1 MHITSLRLEKSVI
14 DRRALF
20 PLEFNNLS
28 FWITSNKYGH
38 NTHRPIKF
46 TSGGPGHTQTD
57 AVVLLALF
65 NLLHYLYA
73 KDLRHWLFSSRD
85 IDEQRTMWFIGR
97 GHILVYNLKLC
108 LLNWWKKTLLYVVIT
123 ILSFWMIFYLRMRP
137 TFGTGWVCLDIPS
150 QKNQRNWCVTSKN
163 IGDQRIC
170 NVRAFWPI
178 ACEPEFCQTFTFRK
192 KKVKKLHFGPF
203 LFI

>member
-1 MHITSLRLEKSVI
+1 MAITPTDQLNSLLVDLATPKQMQWSY
-14 DRRALF
+14 L
-20 PLEFNNLS
+20 LS
-28 FWITSNKYGH
+28 LIYYTISMQKIWDTDCFLPEILMNKE
-38 NTHRPIKF
+38 PC
-46 TSGGPGHTQTD
+46 D
-57 AVVLLALF
+57 
-65 NLLHYLYA
+65 
-73 KDLRHWLFSSRD
+73 
-85 IDEQRTMWFIGR
+85 FIGR